1 MTLLPKMGKV
11 KRGTGLGVELRN
23 SVLQQIKLGKPNGQV
38 FKKNKW
44 DFKTPNT

>member
-23 SVLQQIKLGKPNGQV
+23 SVQQIKLCKPSGQV
-38 FKKNKW
+38 FKKNK
-44 DFKTPNT
+44 